1 MEFSN
6 QQIEERL
13 LPSVLD
19 IKYRAIER
27 KHRTVSIIAST
38 IFTFVILV
46 IPFLINMASG
56 DTWFYDHMIYILGG
70 WLLILGFFIL
80 LSYKG
85 YAHKGYALRERDI
98 IFKEGWI
105 WRSTTV
111 VPFNR
116 IQHTEIDQG
125 PIERMFGLSKLKIFT
140 AGGASSDL
148 KIPGLLPETA
158 NKLKDYIQLKVGRD
172 EEE

>member
-6 QQIEERL
+6 QQIEESE

-19 IKYRAIER
+19 IKYRSIQK

-38 IFTFVILV
+38 IFALIIVAIPLTINILSDD
-46 IPFLINMASG
+46 I
-56 DTWFYDHMIYILGG
+56 WFYDYIIYILSI
-70 WLLILGFFIL
+70 WLVLYGFMILVSFKGFE
-80 LSYKG
+80 
-85 YAHKGYALRERDI
+85 HKGYAMRERDI
-98 IFKEGWI
+98 IFKKGWI
-105 WRSTTV
+105 WRSSTI

-125 PIERMFGLSKLKIFT
+125 PIERIFGLSKLKIFT
-140 AGGASSDL
+140 AGGSSSDL
-148 KIPGLLPETA
+148 KIPGLLPDTA
-158 NKLKDYIQLKVGRD
+158 NRLKDYIQLKVGRD

>member
-6 QQIEERL
+6 MQIDEEL

-19 IKYRAIER
+19 IKYRAVEKR
-27 KHRTVSIIAST
+27 YRTVSIISSLIT
-38 IFTFVILV
+38 SC
-46 IPFLINMASG
+46 FLIGIPLGINLLSG
-56 DTWFYDHMIYILGG
+56 ETWFFDYMYYILSA
-70 WLLILGFFIL
+70 WLLFSLFLLL
-80 LSYKG
+80 LSFKG
-85 YAHKGYALRERDI
+85 YTHKGYALRERDI

-125 PIERMFGLSKLKIFT
+125 PIERMLGLSKLKIFT

-148 KIPGLLPETA
+148 KIPGLLPERA
-158 NKLKDYIQLKVGRD
+158 NQLKDYIQNKVGRD

>member
-1 MEFSN
+1 MDFSN
-6 QQIEERL
+6 QQIEESE

-19 IKYRAIER
+19 INYRSVQK

-38 IFTFVILV
+38 IFSLIILA
-46 IPFLINMASG
+46 IPLTINILSG
-56 DTWFYDHMIYILGG
+56 ETWFFDHAIYILSG
-70 WLLILGFFIL
+70 WLLFYGLLILVSF
-80 LSYKG
+80 KG

-98 IFKEGWI
+98 IFKKGWI
-105 WRSTTV
+105 WRSSTI

-125 PIERMFGLSKLKIFT
+125 PIERLFDLSVLKIYT
-140 AGGASSDL
+140 AGGSSSDL
-148 KIPGLLPETA
+148 KIPGLLPDTA
-158 NKLKDYIQLKVGRD
+158 NRLKDYIQLKVGKD

>member
-56 DTWFYDHMIYILGG
+56 DTWFYDHMIYILG
-70 WLLILGFFIL
+70 
-80 LSYKG
+80 
-85 YAHKGYALRERDI
+85 
-98 IFKEGWI
+98 
-105 WRSTTV
+105 
-111 VPFNR
+111 
-116 IQHTEIDQG
+116 

>member
-1 MEFSN
+1 MDFSN
-6 QQIEERL
+6 QQVEEWE

-19 IKYRAIER
+19 IKYRAIEK
-27 KHRTVSIIAST
+27 KHRTVSIIASM
-38 IFTFVILV
+38 IFTFIILV
-46 IPFLINMASG
+46 IPFIINMASN
-56 DTWFYDHMIYILGG
+56 DTWFFDHIIFILVG
-70 WLLILGFFIL
+70 WLLIVGFFIL
-80 LSYKG
+80 ISYKG
-85 YAHKGYALRERDI
+85 YEYKGYALRERDI
-98 IFKEGWI
+98 IFKKGWI
-105 WRSTTV
+105 WRSTTI

-158 NKLKDYIQLKVGRD
+158 NKLKDYIQLKVGKD

>member
-6 QQIEERL
+6 QQIEEEE

-19 IKYRAIER
+19 IKYRSIQK

-38 IFTFVILV
+38 IFALVLLAIPLV
-46 IPFLINMASG
+46 INILSG
-56 DTWFYDHMIYILGG
+56 DTWFLDHIIYILGA
-70 WLLILGFFIL
+70 WLLLYGFMILVSF
-80 LSYKG
+80 KG
-85 YAHKGYALRERDI
+85 YEHKGYAMRERDI
-98 IFKEGWI
+98 LFKEGWI
-105 WRSTTV
+105 WRSSTI

-125 PIERMFGLSKLKIFT
+125 PIERLFGLSKLKIFT
-140 AGGASSDL
+140 AGGSSSDL
-148 KIPGLLPETA
+148 KIPGLLPDTA
-158 NKLKDYIQLKVGRD
+158 NRLKDYIQNKVGGD

>member
-6 QQIEERL
+6 QQIEESL

-19 IKYRAIER
+19 IKYRAVEKTYR
-27 KHRTVSIIAST
+27 LVSIISSL
-38 IFTFVILV
+38 IFAFILIA
-46 IPFLINMASG
+46 IPFGINMLSG
-56 DTWFYDHMIYILGG
+56 ETWFFDHILYIGLG
-70 WLLILGFFIL
+70 WIL
-80 LSYKG
+80 LLSFFLLLAFKG
-85 YAHKGYALRERDI
+85 YQYKGYALRERDI

-148 KIPGLLPETA
+148 KIPGLMPEIA
-158 NKLKDYIQLKVGRD
+158 NKLKDYIQLKVGKD

>member
-6 QQIEERL
+6 QQVEEWQ

-19 IKYRAIER
+19 IKYRPIEK
-27 KHRTVSIIAST
+27 KHRTVSIIASM
-38 IFTFVILV
+38 IFTFIILV
-46 IPFLINMASG
+46 IPFIINMASS
-56 DTWFYDHMIYILGG
+56 DTWFYDQLIYILVG
-70 WLLILGFFIL
+70 WLLITGFFIL
-80 LSYKG
+80 LSFQGYK
-85 YAHKGYALRERDI
+85 HKGYALRERDI

-105 WRSTTV
+105 WRSSTV

>member
-6 QQIEERL
+6 QQIEESE

-19 IKYRAIER
+19 IKYRPVQK

-38 IFTFVILV
+38 IFVLIILA
-46 IPFLINMASG
+46 IPLTINILSG
-56 DTWFYDHMIYILGG
+56 DTWFYDHIVYILGI
-70 WLLILGFFIL
+70 WILLYCFLILISF
-80 LSYKG
+80 KG
-85 YAHKGYALRERDI
+85 YQHKGYAMRERDI

-105 WRSTTV
+105 WRSSTI

-125 PIERMFGLSKLKIFT
+125 PIERLFRLSKLKIFT
-140 AGGASSDL
+140 AGGSSSDL
-148 KIPGLLPETA
+148 KIPGLLPDTA
-158 NKLKDYIQLKVGRD
+158 NRLKDYIQLKVGRD

>member
-6 QQIEERL
+6 QQIEESE

-19 IKYRAIER
+19 IKYRPIQK
-27 KHRTVSIIAST
+27 KHRTVSIIGST
-38 IFTFVILV
+38 IFLLIILA
-46 IPFLINMASG
+46 IPLTINILSG
-56 DTWFYDHMIYILGG
+56 DTWFYDYIIYILAV
-70 WLLILGFFIL
+70 WLLLYGFLILI
-80 LSYKG
+80 SVKG
-85 YAHKGYALRERDI
+85 YKHKGYAMRERDI

-105 WRSTTV
+105 WRSSTI

-125 PIERMFGLSKLKIFT
+125 PIERLFGLSKLKIFT
-140 AGGASSDL
+140 AGGSSSDL
-148 KIPGLLPETA
+148 KIPGLLPDTA
-158 NKLKDYIQLKVGRD
+158 NRLKDYIQLKVGTD

>member
-1 MEFSN
+1 MDFSN
-6 QQIEERL
+6 QQVEEWE

-19 IKYRAIER
+19 IKYRAIEK
-27 KHRTVSIIAST
+27 KHRTVSIVASM
-38 IFTFVILV
+38 IFTFIILV
-46 IPFLINMASG
+46 IPFIINMASN
-56 DTWFYDHMIYILGG
+56 DTWFFDHIIFILVG
-70 WLLILGFFIL
+70 WLIIVGFLIL

-85 YAHKGYALRERDI
+85 YEHKGYAMRERDI

-105 WRSTTV
+105 WRSTTI

-125 PIERMFGLSKLKIFT
+125 PIERMFGLSQLKIFT

-158 NKLKDYIQLKVGRD
+158 NKLKDYIQLKVGKD

>member
-1 MEFSN
+1 MEFTN
-6 QQIEERL
+6 DQIDEAM
-13 LPSVLD
+13 LPNVLD
-19 IKYRAIER
+19 VKYSSIQ
-27 KHRTVSIIAST
+27 KSYRTVAIIGTTLLFLFLLAIPLT
-38 IFTFVILV
+38 INIL
-46 IPFLINMASG
+46 AD
-56 DTWFYDHMIYILGG
+56 DTWFFDYAHYILPA
-70 WLLILGFFIL
+70 WAFLLGFFIFT
-80 LSYKG
+80 SFKG
-85 YAHKGYALRERDI
+85 HQHKGYALRERDI
-98 IFKEGWI
+98 IYKKGWI

-125 PIERMFGLSKLKIFT
+125 PIERMFGLSKLKVFT

-158 NKLKDYIQLKVGRD
+158 NRLKDFIQLKAGKD

>member
-6 QQIEERL
+6 QQIEESE

-19 IKYRAIER
+19 IKYRSIQK
-27 KHRTVSIIAST
+27 KHRTVSIIVST
-38 IFTFVILV
+38 ILALILLA
-46 IPFLINMASG
+46 IPLTINILSG
-56 DTWFYDHMIYILGG
+56 DTWFFDHIIYIVG
-70 WLLILGFFIL
+70 ICCAVYGFLIL
-80 LSYKG
+80 LSFKG
-85 YAHKGYALRERDI
+85 YANKGYAMRERDI
-98 IFKEGWI
+98 IFKQGWI
-105 WRSTTV
+105 WRSSTI

-140 AGGASSDL
+140 AGGSSSDL
-148 KIPGLLPETA
+148 KIPGLLPDTA
-158 NKLKDYIQLKVGRD
+158 NRLKDYIQIKVGRD